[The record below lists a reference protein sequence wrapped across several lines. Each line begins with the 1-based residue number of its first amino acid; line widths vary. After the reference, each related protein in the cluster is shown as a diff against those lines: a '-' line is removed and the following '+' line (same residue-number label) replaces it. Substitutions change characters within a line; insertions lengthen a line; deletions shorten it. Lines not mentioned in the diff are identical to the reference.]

1 MGLVMVEIL
10 LLIKIY
16 LLLYNMKSLNLQRFI
31 LLVYSQNGKLKSIII
46 IYIWNLKQGTNE
58 LIYKID
64 GVTDVENKL
73 MVTRVKRVEG

>member
-16 LLLYNMKSLNLQRFI
+16 LLLYNMNSLNLQRFI

-46 IYIWNLKQGTNE
+46 IYIRKQVPNIKTYIIYIY
-58 LIYKID
+58 IYKTYISIYID
-64 GVTDVENKL
+64 RL
-73 MVTRVKRVEG
+73 

>member
-46 IYIWNLKQGTNE
+46 IYIRKQVPNIKTYIIN
-58 LIYKID
+58 IYKTYISIYID
-64 GVTDVENKL
+64 RL
-73 MVTRVKRVEG
+73 

>member
-46 IYIWNLKQGTNE
+46 IYIRKQVPNIKTYIIYIY
-58 LIYKID
+58 IYKTYISIYID
-64 GVTDVENKL
+64 RL
-73 MVTRVKRVEG
+73 